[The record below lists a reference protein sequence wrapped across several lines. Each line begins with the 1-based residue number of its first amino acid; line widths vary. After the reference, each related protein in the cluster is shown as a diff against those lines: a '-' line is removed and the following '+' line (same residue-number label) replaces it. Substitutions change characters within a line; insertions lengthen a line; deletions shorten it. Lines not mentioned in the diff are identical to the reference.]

1 MLKGRQYPGELRE
14 RQAGS
19 DPQAVKAAEDSAE
32 VRRLKADNRELRRAN
47 EIVKAA
53 AGFFAAELDRPHKNW

>member
-53 AGFFAAELDRPHKNW
+53 VGFFAAELDRPHKKW